1 MDIILSKEPV
11 DFLDSELLITG
22 FFQDE
27 KPLRGTA
34 GWIDWRLN
42 GRLSRFL
49 IEKRLTGVWEERI
62 LIPSEGRISARLI
75 LLLGLGSFKDYTYLF
90 VREIVSHLLVL
101 IRPLKAT
108 SLTFS
113 LPYGEEYGVD
123 CDKLTAVV
131 LESIADHLDQYPSD
145 RPWIE
150 PLTLLLGEG
159 EERFSEI
166 LFGVQ
171 AALPVLKDR
180 FPVRMLTP
188 SEPKKSTR

>member
-11 DFLDSELLITG
+11 DLIDSELLITG

-49 IEKRLTGVWEERI
+49 IEERLTGAWQERI
-62 LIPSEGRISARLI
+62 LIPSERRLSARLI
-75 LLLGLGSFKDYTYLF
+75 LLIGLGSFRDYSYLF
-90 VREIVSHLLVL
+90 VREIVSYLMNL
-101 IRPLKAT
+101 IRPLRAT

-113 LPYGEEYGVD
+113 LPYGEDYGVA
-123 CDKLTAVV
+123 CDKLTAVL
-131 LESIADHLDQYPSD
+131 LESIADHLDQHPSD
-145 RPWIE
+145 RSWIE
-150 PLTLLLGEG
+150 PLNLLFGEG

-188 SEPKKSTR
+188 SEPKNLTI

>member
-34 GWIDWRLN
+34 GWIDWRLY

-49 IEKRLTGVWEERI
+49 IEKRLTGGWEERI
-62 LIPSEGRISARLI
+62 LIPSEGRVGARLI
-75 LLLGLGSFKDYTYLF
+75 LLIGLGSLKDYSYLF
-90 VREIVSHLLVL
+90 VREIVSHLLDL
-101 IRPLKAT
+101 IHPLKAH

-113 LPYGEEYGVD
+113 LPYGEEYGVA

-131 LESIADHLDQYPSD
+131 LESIADHLDQHPSY

-150 PLTLLLGEG
+150 PLTLLFGEG
-159 EERFSEI
+159 KERFSEI

-188 SEPKKSTR
+188 SEPKKSMI